1 MQEPKAEPPAH
12 QAGVEPQMLT
22 DALPVQG
29 AAAAAQE
36 EAEKPLPRPFENEQA
51 PRTVQEVPLD
61 LPVSP
66 PPTRDNPELEAAGP
80 GAAEVGGDAP
90 RQAMLPSSPS
100 GERRNLAEHA
110 HRQPIALAESNPMQP
125 GHPDHALYQQIREGV
140 EQLDAKHGRSFDA
153 TSERMTASLLVL
165 AKDSDLSHVDHVL
178 ISNATSS
185 HPAGHTLF
193 VVQGETSDPAHLRAS
208 IPTAEAAQT
217 PVEESLLQFDSVS
230 REAQQRALANQQEQL
245 LQDERAQQDI
255 QVRAASMG

>member
-1 MQEPKAEPPAH
+1 
-12 QAGVEPQMLT
+12 
-22 DALPVQG
+22 
-29 AAAAAQE
+29 
-36 EAEKPLPRPFENEQA
+36 
-51 PRTVQEVPLD
+51 
-61 LPVSP
+61 
-66 PPTRDNPELEAAGP
+66 
-80 GAAEVGGDAP
+80 
-90 RQAMLPSSPS
+90 
-100 GERRNLAEHA
+100 
-110 HRQPIALAESNPMQP
+110 MQP